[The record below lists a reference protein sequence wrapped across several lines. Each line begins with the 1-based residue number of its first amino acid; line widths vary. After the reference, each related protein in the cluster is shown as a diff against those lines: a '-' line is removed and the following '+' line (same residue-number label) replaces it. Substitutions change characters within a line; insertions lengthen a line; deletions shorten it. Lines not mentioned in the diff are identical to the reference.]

1 MGTAGGERE
10 DRGFHIALPAHST
23 RRWERSCQ
31 PSSIHWCMGRIA
43 RGSQAL
49 LGRCRSLC
57 LCRFLTL
64 AASLPT
70 PCCWRYQ
77 PRKHGRGSVLAMQ
90 MCMCVCVWCV
100 CVCNVCV
107 ECVCVCGGWEGAF
120 WWHLLIS
127 DWNSFAVTDSKNS
140 HHIHT
145 QNNLNWHHQNGKGG
159 IPHNNIWLKSS
170 SSLRHSDNLHAT
182 CHPFPEP
189 LPRFYPV
196 SMNRMET

>member
-31 PSSIHWCMGRIA
+31 PSSIHWCMGRIV

-70 PCCWRYQ
+70 ACCWRYQ

-90 MCMCVCVWCV
+90 MCMCVCVCVYGVCV
-100 CVCNVCV
+100 CVMCVWNVCV
-107 ECVCVCGGWEGAF
+107 CVEGEREHSGDIYWYLTETALQ
-120 WWHLLIS
+120 WLIVRTAITYTHKTTS
-127 DWNSFAVTDSKNS
+127 TD
-140 HHIHT
+140 IT
-145 QNNLNWHHQNGKGG
+145 
-159 IPHNNIWLKSS
+159 
-170 SSLRHSDNLHAT
+170 
-182 CHPFPEP
+182 
-189 LPRFYPV
+189 
-196 SMNRMET
+196 RMEREEFPITTFDWSQAHL